1 MSTTIV
7 VVFGTLCVACWIV
20 AYTAIIYRGFR
31 DKSYGMPVP
40 ALAANLSWEAAYSFV
55 LDPFGDYIHTLSIP
69 CFCID
74 LIIAVQCLMYG
85 KTSMTSP
92 LLRRWFR
99 SIVVAAVAIAFPVVY
114 LGFLEFHDPAG
125 EYTGFGINFMMSL
138 LFLALLERRPGA
150 AGQSMYIAV
159 FKWLGTFFSYIATVL
174 TVTTS
179 VARPLPSSPWSFL
192 RAMATY
198 NAYPLTHLISVLYL
212 VTFLAD
218 LLYTGLLYRRLRDLG
233 ITPWRRL

>member
-1 MSTTIV
+1 MSTTVV

-20 AYTAIIYRGFR
+20 AYAAIIYRGFR
-31 DKSYGMPVP
+31 DRTYGMPVP

-74 LIIAVQCLMYG
+74 LVIAAQCLRYG
-85 KTSMTSP
+85 KASMTTP

-99 SIVVAAVAIAFPVVY
+99 PIVITAVAIAFPVVY

-138 LFLALLERRPGA
+138 LFLALLERRAGV

-159 FKWLGTFFSYIATVL
+159 FKWLGTFFSFIATAL
-174 TVTTS
+174 TVTTNMTH
-179 VARPLPSSPWSFL
+179 PLPPSLWSFL
-192 RAMATY
+192 RTMATY
-198 NAYPLTHLISVLYL
+198 NVYPLTHLISALYL

-218 LLYTGLLYRRLRDLG
+218 LLYISLLYQRLRGLG
-233 ITPWRRL
+233 IAPWRRL